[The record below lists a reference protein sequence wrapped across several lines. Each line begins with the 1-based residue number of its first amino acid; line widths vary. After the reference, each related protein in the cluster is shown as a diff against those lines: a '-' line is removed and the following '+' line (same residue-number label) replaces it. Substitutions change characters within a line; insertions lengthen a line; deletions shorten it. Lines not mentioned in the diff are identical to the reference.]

1 MKKYR
6 VNDEWEFEAY
16 DDHSDVFLLVVEQN
30 LPACSYVHK
39 SHTDPDVLQNL
50 YAQLIAQ
57 YTDSDVDGLLNV
69 HLVKL
74 PNTQQVC
81 NCICDCDSMEKGST
95 DEAIAAINNL
105 LNRADCEFLES
116 WRKEPLT
123 EAPKKRKKKP
133 YDFLTMT
140 TGFPAHDMKMFNDF
154 FGTSD
159 LGGAENDGGCE
170 SGDWGGSSGDCSE
183 SLTEAQGE
191 LGKVPGKRY
200 IKRYFIR
207 PQNIFCSKKSDIL
220 QALVKDVGDNN
231 CSVYSLKALDDH
243 DDVHLLQ
250 PSDIIYYYDDGI
262 LYDKNHV
269 KVMDY
274 DLNVKNEEERKKL
287 DIDSVS
293 DSTFDSEYEDR
304 LVEGLEKK
312 CCICGEEFEGHGN
325 NPAPLAAKGV
335 CCNACNLKFVIP
347 ARIEAAYS
355 KDETE
360 VED

>member
-6 VNDEWEFEAY
+6 VNDEWEFETY

-39 SHTDPDVLQNL
+39 SHTDPTELQNL
-50 YAQLIAQ
+50 YAQLVNQ
-57 YTDSDVDGLLNV
+57 YQDSEVEGFLNV

-95 DEAIAAINNL
+95 EEAIASINSL

-116 WRKEPLT
+116 WHKEPLT
-123 EAPKKRKKKP
+123 EAPKKRKKQP
-133 YDFLTMT
+133 YDFMTVT
-140 TGFPAHDMKMFNDF
+140 TGFPVHDMKMFNSF
-154 FGTSD
+154 FGTD
-159 LGGAENDGGCE
+159 DIGGEAGGDVGGADCG
-170 SGDWGGSSGDCSE
+170 GDCSE

-191 LGKVPGKRY
+191 KGRVPGKRY
-200 IKRYFIR
+200 IKRYYIR

-220 QALVKDVGDNN
+220 QALVKDVGENN
-231 CSVYSLKALDDH
+231 CSVYSLKSLDDH

-250 PSDIIYYYDDGI
+250 PSDIIYYYDNGI

-293 DSTFDSEYEDR
+293 DATFDTEYEDR
-304 LVEGLEKK
+304 LVESLEKV
-312 CCICGEEFEGHGN
+312 CCICGEEFEGYGN
-325 NPAPLAAKGV
+325 NPAPVRDKGS
-335 CCNACNLKFVIP
+335 CCDACNLKFVIP
-347 ARIEAAYS
+347 ARIEAAYGT
-355 KDETE
+355 KDSE
-360 VED
+360 